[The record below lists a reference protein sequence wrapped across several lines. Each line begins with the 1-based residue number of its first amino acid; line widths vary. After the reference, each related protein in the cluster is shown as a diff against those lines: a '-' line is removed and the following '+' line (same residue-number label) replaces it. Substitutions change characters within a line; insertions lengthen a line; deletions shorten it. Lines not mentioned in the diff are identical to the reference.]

1 MSLLELFVEVDDF
14 CQAFEAR
21 VSQQQ
26 LPRKSK
32 GGPASTLSASE
43 IMTIVIDFHQEGY
56 GNFKDYYVK
65 HVCQDKRREFPG
77 LVSYNRFVEL
87 MSGVLLPLIAYLQSR
102 YGQCTGISFVD
113 STAIAVCHN
122 RRIHKHKVFKDLAQ
136 RGKTS
141 VDWFFRG
148 RKSCLLPSEQ
158 CLRIFDLEG
167 FKLHLIVS
175 DQGELLAVFLTPGKV
190 DDREPLP
197 HMTQDL
203 FGKLFGDRGYIS
215 QKLFEQLFEHGLE
228 LITGI
233 RKNMKNSLMKL
244 GDKLL
249 LRKRHII
256 ETINDQL
263 KNISQI
269 EHTRHRKPA
278 NFAVNLIA
286 GLIAYTWQPKKPSL
300 NLNDLALPVAF

>member
-14 CQAFEAR
+14 CQGFEVEIAK
-21 VSQQQ
+21 QQ
-26 LPRKSK
+26 LPGKAKR
-32 GGPASTLSASE
+32 GPSCGLSSSE

-56 GNFKDYYVK
+56 RNFKDYYLK
-65 HVCQDKRREFPG
+65 HVCLDLGGEFPN
-77 LVSYNRFVEL
+77 LPSYNRFVEL
-87 MSGVLLPLIAYLQSR
+87 MSGVLLPLTAYLQSR
-102 YGQCTGISFVD
+102 YGKCTGISFVD

-122 RRIHKHKVFKDLAQ
+122 RRIRRHKVFKDLAA

-141 VDWFFRG
+141 MDWFF
-148 RKSCLLPSEQ
+148 
-158 CLRIFDLEG
+158 G

-175 DQGELLAVFLTPGKV
+175 DQGELLAAFLTPGNM

-197 HMTQDL
+197 QMTQDL

-215 QKLFEQLFEHGLE
+215 QKLFEQLFAQGLE
-228 LITGI
+228 LITSI
-233 RKNMKNSLMKL
+233 RKTMKNSLMKL
-244 GDKLL
+244 EDKLL
-249 LRKRHII
+249 LRKRYII

-286 GLIAYTWQPKKPSL
+286 GLIAYTFQPKKPSL
-300 NLNDLALPVAF
+300 KFDGLVLPVAI

>member
-14 CQAFEAR
+14 CQIFEEEVAK
-21 VSQQQ
+21 QQ
-26 LPRKSK
+26 LSGKAKRGPR
-32 GGPASTLSASE
+32 TRLSASE

-56 GNFKDYYVK
+56 RTFKDYYLK
-65 HVCQDKRREFPG
+65 HVCLDLHAEFPQ
-77 LVSYNRFVEL
+77 LPSYNRFVEL
-87 MSGVLLPLIAYLQSR
+87 MSGVLLPLTAYLQSR
-102 YGQCTGISFVD
+102 YGECTGISFVD

-122 RRIHKHKVFKDLAQ
+122 RRIRRHKVFKGLAA

-141 VDWFFRG
+141 IDWFF
-148 RKSCLLPSEQ
+148 
-158 CLRIFDLEG
+158 G

-175 DQGELLAVFLTPGKV
+175 DKGELLAAFLTPGNT

-203 FGKLFGDRGYIS
+203 FGKLFGDRGYVS
-215 QKLFEQLFEHGLE
+215 QKLFEQLFERGLE
-228 LITGI
+228 LITTI
-233 RKNMKNSLMKL
+233 RKTMKNTLMKIE
-244 GDKLL
+244 DKLL
-249 LRKRHII
+249 LRKRYII

-278 NFAVNLIA
+278 HFAVNLVA
-286 GLIAYTWQPKKPSL
+286 GLIAYTFQPKKPSIYFP
-300 NLNDLALPVAF
+300 DVALPIAI

>member
-21 VSQQQ
+21 ISHQQ
-26 LPRKSK
+26 LAGKSK
-32 GGPASTLSASE
+32 RGPASTLSASE
-43 IMTIVIDFHQEGY
+43 IMTIVVDFHQEGY
-56 GNFKDYYVK
+56 RNFKDYYLK
-65 HVCQDKRREFPG
+65 HVRQDMRREFPG

-102 YGQCTGISFVD
+102 YGECTGISFVD
-113 STAIAVCHN
+113 STALAVCHN
-122 RRIHKHKVFKDLAQ
+122 RRIHKHKVFKDLAA

-141 VDWFFRG
+141 VGWFF
-148 RKSCLLPSEQ
+148 
-158 CLRIFDLEG
+158 G

-175 DQGELLAVFLTPGKV
+175 DQGELLAVFLTPGNV
-190 DDREPLP
+190 DAREPLP
-197 HMTQDL
+197 HMTRDL

-244 GDKLL
+244 EDKLL
-249 LRKRHII
+249 LRKCHII

-263 KNISQI
+263 KISRRLSI
-269 EHTRHRKPA
+269 PA
-278 NFAVNLIA
+278 TVNL
-286 GLIAYTWQPKKPSL
+286 LTLRST
-300 NLNDLALPVAF
+300 